1 MSDAVATP
9 FSGST
14 ADFTQLF
21 GMDPAELTETP
32 EDAPQSMADADE
44 ALEAEVN
51 AEDESAEI
59 NSNVSSDE
67 RNSEV
72 ASEGEDAEPAA
83 ESKDEEEEPAVEVP
97 KLPFAAVAKGEAV
110 DPVLLSEM
118 TLTLK
123 ADGEEVTK
131 SLADVVRLAQSEPAA
146 QRKARAME
154 SKAVEYERRARDFEN
169 EVAEVRRVALNMAR
183 DPDYYA
189 KVVAELEEFDA
200 PEARAQRAETALA
213 ERDRQQR
220 EARERAER
228 ETRITQFAT
237 SQVAPTLNRIVES
250 SPLVSQEELLGRFMT
265 DTAQWTVNGVI
276 PPEHHD
282 AVAEYLRTGLASFAA
297 ERQTQYATRESKLKA
312 ETLRTQRERQAA
324 KNQRAGAS
332 RPVGASGALQAEGKA
347 AKPATYK
354 EAEQSALG
362 VLLNGLT

>member
-1 MSDAVATP
+1 MSETVAAP

-14 ADFTQLF
+14 EDFAQLF
-21 GMDPAELTETP
+21 GMTEADLADDTPSTMAE
-32 EDAPQSMADADE
+32 ADE
-44 ALEAEVN
+44 ALSENTTPISDSEDVNPEAESAEVN
-51 AEDESAEI
+51 
-59 NSNVSSDE
+59 
-67 RNSEV
+67 SEV
-72 ASEGEDAEPAA
+72 EEEQPDSESEEEAP
-83 ESKDEEEEPAVEVP
+83 KDEEKPAEVP
-97 KLPFAAVAKGEAV
+97 KLPFAAEAKGEAV

-154 SKAVEYERRARDFEN
+154 SKAAEYERRARDFEN

-189 KVVAELEEFDA
+189 KVVQELEEFDA

-228 ETRITQFAT
+228 ESRITQFAT
-237 SQVAPTLNRIVES
+237 TQVAPTLNRIVES

-276 PPEHHD
+276 PPEHHNE
-282 AVAEYLRTGLASFAA
+282 VAEYLRTGFASFAA
-297 ERQTQYATRESKLKA
+297 ERQAHYAGRDAKLKA

-332 RPVGASGALQAEGKA
+332 RPVGASDAMASGAKA
-347 AKPATYK
+347 PKPTTYK

>member
-1 MSDAVATP
+1 MSET
-9 FSGST
+9 FKGST
-14 ADFTQLF
+14 EDFTQLF
-21 GMDPAELTETP
+21 GMDPSELTELTDDTP
-32 EDAPQSMADADE
+32 TTMEEADE
-44 ALEAEVN
+44 ALSEKTTPISDSADAESGGNPEAESAEVN
-51 AEDESAEI
+51 SDDESDTPDSE
-59 NSNVSSDE
+59 SDE
-67 RNSEV
+67 K
-72 ASEGEDAEPAA
+72 PA
-83 ESKDEEEEPAVEVP
+83 EVP

-131 SLADVVRLAQSEPAA
+131 SLADVVRAAQSEPAA

-154 SKAVEYERRARDFEN
+154 SKAAEYERRARDFES

-189 KVVAELEEFDA
+189 KVVQELEEFDA

-213 ERDRQQR
+213 ERDRQQQA
-220 EARERAER
+220 ARERAER
-228 ETRITQFAT
+228 ESRITQFAT
-237 SQVAPTLNRIVES
+237 TQVAPTLDRIVGS
-250 SPLVSQEELLGRFMT
+250 SPLVSQDELLGRFMT

-276 PPEHHD
+276 PPEHHND
-282 AVAEYLRTGLASFAA
+282 VAEYLRTTFASFAA
-297 ERQTQYATRESKLKA
+297 ERQSHYADRDAKLKA
-312 ETLRTQRERQAA
+312 ETLKTQRERQAA

-332 RPVGASGALQAEGKA
+332 RPVGASDAMASGAKA
-347 AKPATYK
+347 PKPTTYK

>member
-1 MSDAVATP
+1 MVTP

-14 ADFTQLF
+14 EDFAQLF
-21 GMDPAELTETP
+21 GMDPTELTNLNDDT
-32 EDAPQSMADADE
+32 PQSMEEADE
-44 ALEAEVN
+44 ALEA
-51 AEDESAEI
+51 DESHPE
-59 NSNVSSDE
+59 VSSDE
-67 RNSEV
+67 SNSDV
-72 ASEGEDAEPAA
+72 ASEAEDDTPASEPKDEEPAA
-83 ESKDEEEEPAVEVP
+83 EVP

-146 QRKARAME
+146 QRKARTME
-154 SKAVEYERRARDFEN
+154 SKAAEYERRARDFES

-189 KVVAELEEFDA
+189 KVVQELEEFDA

-228 ETRITQFAT
+228 ESRITQFAT
-237 SQVAPTLNRIVES
+237 TQVAPTLSRIVEG
-250 SPLVSQEELLGRFMT
+250 SPLVSQDELLGRFMT

-276 PPEHHD
+276 PPEHHND
-282 AVAEYLRTGLASFAA
+282 VAEYLRTDFASFAA
-297 ERQTQYATRESKLKA
+297 ERQTHYADREAKLKA
-312 ETLRTQRERQAA
+312 ETLKTQRERQAA

-332 RPVGASGALQAEGKA
+332 RPVGASDTLGSSAKA
-347 AKPATYK
+347 PKPTTYR

-362 VLLNGLT
+362 VLLNGLS